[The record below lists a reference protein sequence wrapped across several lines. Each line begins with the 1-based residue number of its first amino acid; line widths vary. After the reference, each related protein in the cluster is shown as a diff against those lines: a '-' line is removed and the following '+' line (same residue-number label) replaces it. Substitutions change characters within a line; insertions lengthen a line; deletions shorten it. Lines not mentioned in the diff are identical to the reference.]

1 MTTKTELKKYLSFPV
16 FLISSGSFVGLV
28 GWWGLAQTAGGI
40 IFFIGSM
47 LLSLS
52 GSVTALWGLMSLER
66 TEPSPT
72 KIRKL
77 KNGISKDLKIQYPS
91 YILQV
96 ENLKRKTDELHNQL
110 PYYRSYFENFKNNI
124 RQLRTELIS
133 LEEQLQNNLK
143 KNAPVIDNDS
153 AEGIAKKILWS
164 EKQIYLT
171 QLSDSLE
178 DLSEFFTSSDLE
190 KYRVELT
197 SMNGRFS
204 QLERGTDLYRDLMML
219 CHKADSEY
227 ENVLTLKQKVDD
239 INRLMLHHKPK
250 LSELETMIERKYE
263 ESKIALLDFRKQI
276 DDFEEDIEH

>member
-1 MTTKTELKKYLSFPV
+1 MTTKTEFKKYLTFPV

-40 IFFIGSM
+40 IFFVGSM

-66 TEPSPT
+66 TEPSPL
-72 KIRKL
+72 KIRRL
-77 KNGISKDLKIQYPS
+77 KNSIIKDLKIQYPS

-96 ENLKRKTDELHNQL
+96 ENLKRKTEELHNQL

-133 LEEQLQNNLK
+133 LEEQLQNNLR

-171 QLSDSLE
+171 QLGDSLE
-178 DLSEFFTSSDLE
+178 DLSEFLTSSDLD
-190 KYRVELT
+190 KYRVELAN
-197 SMNGRFS
+197 MNGRIS
-204 QLERGTDLYRDLMML
+204 QLERGTDLYRELMML

-227 ENVLTLKQKVDD
+227 DNVLTLKQKVDD
-239 INRLMLHHKPK
+239 INNLMSRQKPK
-250 LSELETMIERKYE
+250 LGDLENMIERKYE
-263 ESKIALLDFRKQI
+263 ESKMEFSDFRKQI
-276 DDFEEDIEH
+276 DKFETDIE